1 MTGDESGPPPE
12 PDEYLE
18 RVLWEAFRE
27 ACATMRLHGALP
39 GRVRAHRP
47 PEVAPVGTFPDLGAS
62 DTLRELLARV
72 EAECA
77 VYVHE
82 SPAPRGTGGQ
92 DTGRLVVAAAV
103 WPGEGLSGLRVSS
116 YRRDGTLEE
125 ITAEGVRLED
135 THLDVPWLRGCLPA
149 ARRTDPDTYPA
160 SARASAPAGS
170 SGPVTSPMSAPART
184 SRTGAGLVA
193 LALVGLFGCVTAVL
207 GVTGLLAGTWDR
219 PTCGGRTMTPG
230 DTCVGFG
237 ATTTYEERRA
247 AMGHRPDPAL
257 FALGGTAVMVACVA
271 WGRGLDRRHGRT
283 RDAG

>member
-27 ACATMRLHGALP
+27 ACATMRRHGSLP

-47 PEVAPVGTFPDLGAS
+47 PEVAPVGTFPDIGAS

-72 EAECA
+72 GAECV

-82 SPAPRGTGGQ
+82 SRAPRGTAGQ

-116 YRRDGTLEE
+116 YRSDGTLEE

-135 THLDVPWLRGCLPA
+135 THLDVPWLRGCLPGSG
-149 ARRTDPDTYPA
+149 RTDPVTSPHSDPA
-160 SARASAPAGS
+160 PTPDRSP
-170 SGPVTSPMSAPART
+170 GPVTSPMSAPARIP
-184 SRTGAGLVA
+184 RAGAGLVA

-207 GVTGLLAGTWDR
+207 GVIGLLAGTWDR

-230 DTCVGFG
+230 DSCVRFG
-237 ATTTYEERRA
+237 STTTYEERRA

-257 FALGGTAVMVACVA
+257 FALGGTAVMVACVV
-271 WGRGLDRRHGRT
+271 WGRGLDRRHGRI

>member
-27 ACATMRLHGALP
+27 ACAAMRLHGSVP
-39 GRVRAHRP
+39 GRIRAHRRP
-47 PEVAPVGTFPDLGAS
+47 GVAALATFPDIGAS

-82 SPAPRGTGGQ
+82 SPAPRGTREQ

-103 WPGEGLSGLRVSS
+103 WPAEGLSGLRVSS

-125 ITAEGVRLED
+125 ITGEGVRLED

-149 ARRTDPDTYPA
+149 ARRADPVTP
-160 SARASAPAGS
+160 RAGDPVGS
-170 SGPVTSPMSAPART
+170 SGPVTTPMSAPARPA
-184 SRTGAGLVA
+184 RGGAGLVA
-193 LALVGLFGCVTAVL
+193 LVLVGLFGCATAVL
-207 GVTGLLAGTWDR
+207 GVIGLLAGTWDR

-230 DTCVGFG
+230 DFCVRLGE
-237 ATTTYEERRA
+237 TTTYEERRA

-257 FALGGTAVMVACVA
+257 FALGGAVVLVACVA
-271 WGRGLDRRHGRT
+271 WGRGLDRGRAGN